1 MSMAV
6 FLVAAAAVDV
16 SRRKW
21 RRTRTTQSC
30 IEEERCELA
39 GIKISEGAELPESG
53 TTAVGTSSRG
63 VAAGER
69 GGGRCRIGQLH
80 GRAVLRRDWNWVNP
94 KQTFTIVFDTGS
106 SNLWVPSSKF

>member
-1 MSMAV
+1 MGSFRSSVLVVVVDGSV
-6 FLVAAAAVDV
+6 FG
-16 SRRKW
+16 SSSSSGRIRRKW

-39 GIKISEGAELPESG
+39 GIKIREGAELPESG

-69 GGGRCRIGQLH
+69 GGG
-80 GRAVLRRDWNWVNP
+80 
-94 KQTFTIVFDTGS
+94 
-106 SNLWVPSSKF
+106 